1 MIKGLLFDY
10 DDTLSDRSMSA
21 YLYYCDILKRLFPD
35 IDPASAELEARAQQC
50 MTWDEFG
57 RIDKAHVFEELKA
70 HYDSSIDVEHE
81 KQIWYENFDRFQVV
95 QPGCYEILAKLK
107 KEYKLGIVTNG
118 AGRTQ
123 NAKIDIL
130 KLRDYFDTVLVSG
143 DFKAAKPNPSI
154 YRQAASDLKLECSEI
169 AFIGDTFATDLLGAI
184 NVGMMPLWFCYKK
197 ECATRYPVKQL
208 HAFSDIEDM
217 FLIHNEW
224 NK

>member
-1 MIKGLLFDY
+1 MRW
-10 DDTLSDRSMSA
+10 S
-21 YLYYCDILKRLFPD
+21 
-35 IDPASAELEARAQQC
+35 
-50 MTWDEFG
+50 
-57 RIDKAHVFEELKA
+57 
-70 HYDSSIDVEHE
+70 
-81 KQIWYENFDRFQVV
+81 
-95 QPGCYEILAKLK
+95 KLK

-123 NAKIDIL
+123 NAKIDSL

-143 DFKAAKPNPSI
+143 DFKAAKPDPSI

-169 AFIGDTFATDLLGAI
+169 AFIGDTFARDLLGAI
-184 NVGMMPLWFCYKK
+184 NVGMMPPWFCYKK